1 MREDHLA
8 RLRRGE
14 KLTLREQSLLTLR
27 LSVPAILAQ
36 LSTIAMQYIDA
47 SMVGQLGANDAASIG
62 LVASTTWLFGGL
74 CTAAVLAFTVQV
86 AQRIGAGDDKDAR
99 NLMKQGMVVS
109 LLLSLLLAAA
119 GAAISG
125 YLPAWLRSDPVIRPN
140 ATVYFLIYAL
150 SLPIMALG
158 SLGAGMLQSSGNMRT
173 PSILMALSCLLDVV
187 FNALLIFPTRTLWG
201 ITLPGAG
208 LGVAGAALGTGAAH
222 AVNAALLLYFLL
234 RRSPALRL
242 RRGEKLRFVPEQ
254 LRRGWK
260 LALPVAAERVIM
272 CSAQIVSTG
281 IIAPLGTV
289 AIAAHSFAVTAEALC
304 YMPGYGMEPAAST
317 LIGQSV
323 GAGRRDLTYRLG
335 WLVTSLAMVIMG
347 LSAVALY
354 FAAPYIIGIMTPDR
368 QVVVLATAVL
378 RIVLPAEPLYG
389 ASIVASGAFQGAGNT
404 LPSTVLNLASMWCV
418 RIPLTALL
426 AARHGLPGA
435 WIAMTIELA
444 VRGTLFLL
452 WLGSKRWLPREWRQ
466 AKADKMIKT
475 PLHLGKEDDPC

>member
-1 MREDHLA
+1 MREDHLE

-14 KLTLREQSLLTLR
+14 KLTWQQQVLLTLR

-86 AQRIGAGDDKDAR
+86 AQRIGAGDEKDAR
-99 NLMKQGMVVS
+99 NLMKQGMVISVLTS
-109 LLLSLLLAAA
+109 LLLTAA

-125 YLPAWLRSDPVIRPN
+125 PLPMWLRSDPVIRPN
-140 ATVYFLIYAL
+140 ATAYFLIFAL
-150 SLPIMALG
+150 SLPIMTLS

-173 PSILMALSCLLDVV
+173 PSILMALSCVLDVV

-201 ITLPGAG
+201 ITVPGAG
-208 LGVAGAALGTGAAH
+208 LGVVGAALGTSLSH
-222 AVNAALLLYFLL
+222 LVNAVLLLYFLL
-234 RRSPALRL
+234 RRSPALHL

-254 LRRGWK
+254 LRRGLK
-260 LALPVAAERVIM
+260 LAIPVAAERVIM

-323 GAGRRDLTYRLG
+323 GAGRKDLTYHLG
-335 WLVTSLAMVIMG
+335 WLVTALAMVIMG
-347 LSAVALY
+347 VSAVVLY
-354 FAAPYIIGIMTPDR
+354 FAAPYLIGIMTPDR
-368 QVVVLATAVL
+368 EVVLLATTVL
-378 RIVLPAEPLYG
+378 RIVLLAEPLYG

-426 AARHGLPGA
+426 AARYGLPGA

-452 WLGSKRWLPREWRQ
+452 WLGSKRWLPKEWR
-466 AKADKMIKT
+466 AKQI
-475 PLHLGKEDDPC
+475 

>member
-1 MREDHLA
+1 VREDHLA

-86 AQRIGAGDDKDAR
+86 AQRLGAGDDKDAR

-201 ITLPGAG
+201 LPLPGAG

-444 VRGTLFLL
+444 GRGTLFRL

>member
-1 MREDHLA
+1 MREDQLA

-14 KLTLREQSLLTLR
+14 KLTLRQQILLTLR

-47 SMVGQLGANDAASIG
+47 SMVGQLGAGDAASIG

-74 CTAAVLAFTVQV
+74 TTAAVLAFTVQV
-86 AQRIGAGDDKDAR
+86 AQRIGAGDEKDAR
-99 NLMKQGMVVS
+99 NLMKQGMVIAV
-109 LLLSLLLAAA
+109 LFSLLLAAV
-119 GAAISG
+119 GAAIAGS
-125 YLPAWLRSDPVIRPN
+125 LPVWLRADPAIRPH
-140 ATVYFLIYAL
+140 ATAYFLIFAL
-150 SLPIMALG
+150 SLPIMALS

-187 FNALLIFPTRTLWG
+187 FNALLIFPARTLWG
-201 ITLPGAG
+201 VTVPGAG
-208 LGVAGAALGTGAAH
+208 LGVIGAALGTSAAH
-222 AVNAALLLYFLL
+222 AVNAALLLFFLL
-234 RRSPALRL
+234 RRSPALHL

-289 AIAAHSFAVTAEALC
+289 AIAAHSFAITAEALC

-323 GAGRRDLTYRLG
+323 GAERRDLTYRLG
-335 WLVTSLAMVIMG
+335 WLVTTLAMVIMG
-347 LSAVALY
+347 LSAVVLF
-354 FAAPYIIGIMTPDR
+354 FAAPYIIGVMTPDR
-368 QVVVLATAVL
+368 EVVALATAVL
-378 RIVLPAEPLYG
+378 RIVLLAEPLYG

-418 RIPLTALL
+418 RIPLTAAL
-426 AARHGLPGA
+426 AARYGLPGA
-435 WIAMTIELA
+435 WVAMTIELA

-466 AKADKMIKT
+466 KT
-475 PLHLGKEDDPC
+475 K

>member
-1 MREDHLA
+1 MREDQLA

-14 KLTLREQSLLTLR
+14 KLTLREQILLTLR

-47 SMVGQLGANDAASIG
+47 SMVGQLGAGAAASIG

-74 CTAAVLAFTVQV
+74 TTAAVLAFTVQV
-86 AQRIGAGDDKDAR
+86 AQSIGAGDEKDAR
-99 NLMKQGMVVS
+99 NLMKQGMVIA
-109 LLLSLLLAAA
+109 LALSVLLAAV
-119 GAAISG
+119 GAAIASP
-125 YLPAWLRSDPVIRPN
+125 LPGWLRADAAIRPG
-140 ATVYFLIYAL
+140 ATAYFLIFAL
-150 SLPIMALG
+150 SLPVMQLG
-158 SLGAGMLQSSGNMRT
+158 ALGAGMLQSSGNMRT
-173 PSILMALSCLLDVV
+173 PSILMALSCVLDVV

-201 ITLPGAG
+201 VTVPGAG
-208 LGVAGAALGTGAAH
+208 LGVIGAALGTSLSH
-222 AVNAALLLYFLL
+222 LVNGVLLLYFLL
-234 RRSPALRL
+234 RRSPALHL

-254 LRRGWK
+254 LRKGWR
-260 LALPVAAERVIM
+260 LATPVAAERVIM

-289 AIAAHSFAVTAEALC
+289 AIAAHSFAITAEALC

-323 GAGRRDLTYRLG
+323 GACRKDLTYRLG
-335 WLVTSLAMVIMG
+335 WLVTTLAMVIMG
-347 LSAVALY
+347 LSAAVLF
-354 FAAPYIIGIMTPDR
+354 FAAPYIIGVMTPDR
-368 QVVVLATAVL
+368 EVVTLATTVL
-378 RIVLPAEPLYG
+378 RIVLLAEPLYG

-426 AARHGLPGA
+426 AARFGLPGA

-444 VRGTLFLL
+444 VRGVLFLL
-452 WLGSKRWLPREWRQ
+452 WLGSRRWLPREWRQ
-466 AKADKMIKT
+466 KA
-475 PLHLGKEDDPC
+475 E

>member
-1 MREDHLA
+1 MREDHLE

-14 KLTLREQSLLTLR
+14 TLTWRQQILLTLR

-47 SMVGQLGANDAASIG
+47 SMVGQLGANDSASIG

-86 AQRIGAGDDKDAR
+86 AQRIGAGDEKDAR
-99 NLMKQGMVVS
+99 NLMKQGMVIA
-109 LLLSLLLAAA
+109 LLISLLLAAA

-125 YLPAWLRSDPVIRPN
+125 PLPVWLRSDPAIQPN
-140 ATVYFLIYAL
+140 ATAYFLIFAL
-150 SLPIMALG
+150 SLPIMTLS

-173 PSILMALSCLLDVV
+173 PSILMALSCGLDVV

-201 ITLPGAG
+201 ITVPGAG
-208 LGVAGAALGTGAAH
+208 LGVIGAALGTSLSH
-222 AVNAALLLYFLL
+222 LVNAVLLLYFLL
-234 RRSPALRL
+234 RRSPALHL

-254 LRRGWK
+254 LRLGWK
-260 LALPVAAERVIM
+260 LALPVAAERIIM

-281 IIAPLGTV
+281 IIAPIGTV

-323 GAGRRDLTYRLG
+323 GAGRKDLTYHLG
-335 WLVTSLAMVIMG
+335 WLVTALAMVIMG
-347 LSAVALY
+347 VSAVVLY
-354 FAAPYIIGIMTPDR
+354 FAAPYLIGIMTPDR
-368 QVVVLATAVL
+368 EVVLLATTVL
-378 RIVLPAEPLYG
+378 RIVLLAEPLYG

-426 AARHGLPGA
+426 AARYGLPGA

-452 WLGSKRWLPREWRQ
+452 WLGSKRWLPKEWR
-466 AKADKMIKT
+466 AKQI
-475 PLHLGKEDDPC
+475 